1 MVKKRDD
8 VNKELKSKFAMFMSE
23 LIDVSGKKGYKK
35 FLFFL
40 IMIDLTWFGSVVLD
54 NLFGLSFQDYGEF
67 AWTFLFAAA
76 LILMSDLKRIA
87 RMGVEGFDAEN
98 FSSLATFIIGIVA
111 LITAILSLPQ
121 IAVESPTMNATK
133 GIIALIAIIY
143 VFLDALILK
152 KQ

>member
-8 VNKELKSKFAMFMSE
+8 TNKELKSKFAQFMSE

-54 NLFGLSFQDYGEF
+54 NLFGFSLQDYGEF
-67 AWTFLFAAA
+67 AWTFLFAMA
-76 LILMSDLKRIA
+76 LIFMSDLKRIF
-87 RMGVEGFDAEN
+87 RMGVEGFNSEN
-98 FSSLATFIIGIVA
+98 FSSLATFIIGIIA
-111 LITAILSLPQ
+111 LIISILSLPQ
-121 IAVESPTMNATK
+121 IAIESPVMNAVK

-143 VFLDALILK
+143 VFLDALVIK
-152 KQ
+152 SE